1 MGLALLFLDDIDDI
15 DLSEFD
21 LLLEAD
27 EEPLFLFDNID
38 LSEFDLLLEADDDFL
53 DFVDDDLRDFPVLEP
68 LLDLED
74 DFLIIIGFNDGGGIG
89 NDNGWGE
96 DISCISIDFTYRK
109 LFASFIHNSRNP
121 DKLGRFLKTSLGLNL
136 NTSIV

>member
-1 MGLALLFLDDIDDI
+1 LGLDILFLDDIDDI

-27 EEPLFLFDNID
+27 
-38 LSEFDLLLEADDDFL
+38 DDFL
-53 DFVDDDLRDFPVLEP
+53 DFVDEDLRDFPVLKP

-74 DFLIIIGFNDGGGIG
+74 DFLIIIGSNDGGGIG
-89 NDNGWGE
+89 NDNGRDGGGIGNDNGVGE